1 MNDHGR
7 HPHTELGRDLAR
19 RLEERD
25 ERSSRAHAAAAEVT
39 GLPAAERP
47 GFVRSHPDCLAT
59 EFIELMI
66 AIARERRGPAP
77 EESVAYAHL
86 AAAAAEAA
94 HAAGAEVA
102 EPRALAFAELGN
114 AHRICGDLRRAGIA
128 FQLARER
135 VRFVADPLVRAEV
148 DSLEA
153 SYLDYCNEFAAA
165 ERLLRRAERLE
176 QRYGSGH
183 GVSKIR
189 IQRGSAAQRQGEPD
203 RAIELI
209 RSALLLVDHDQDPR
223 LAMVAIHNL
232 ANALIDADRPDEA
245 LSLLRRHREALDRAG
260 SAIERARLG
269 WLEGRAARRAGLD
282 QLAEAA
288 LEEVRDRFIEL
299 EKPYDAALVFLDLS
313 EIYLLSRRWAA
324 MEEAAAATLALSR
337 ACGAGPEALAA
348 AGLYLAAV
356 QGRQGSAETL
366 SALAAKVRRTLDCRT
381 LPRLRTPY

>member
-7 HPHTELGRDLAR
+7 HPHAELGRDLAR

-135 VRFVADPLVRAEV
+135 VRFVADPLVRAEI

-176 QRYGSGH
+176 QRYGSAH

-189 IQRGSAAQRQGEPD
+189 IKRGSVAQRLGEAD
-203 RAIELI
+203 RAIELL
-209 RSALLLVDHDQDPR
+209 RSGLELVDSDQDPR
-223 LAMVAIHNL
+223 LALVGIHNL
-232 ANALIDADRPDEA
+232 AHALIDADRSDEA
-245 LSLLRRHREALDRAG
+245 LSLLRRHRTEYDRVGTATD
-260 SAIERARLG
+260 RARLG
-269 WLEGRAARRAGLD
+269 WLEGRAACRAGLD
-282 QLAEAA
+282 QLGEAS
-288 LEEVRDRFIEL
+288 LEEVRDRFVEL
-299 EKPYDAALVFLDLS
+299 EMPYEAALVFLDLS
-313 EIYLLSRRWAA
+313 EAYRRSGRWDEV
-324 MEEAAAATLALSR
+324 EEAASATLALCR
-337 ACGAGPEALAA
+337 ACGARPEALAA
-348 AGLYLAAV
+348 ATLYLNAAEH
-356 QGRQGSAETL
+356 RQGSAE
-366 SALAAKVRRTLDCRT
+366 SFAALASRVRRTMGRRMLRW
-381 LPRLRTPY
+381 LPSRD